1 MEHGVDQIVRDV
13 RGFSVYEGANGI
25 QALDLVGRKLLSDR
39 GVRLGRLFDEIDVS
53 LRGMEDL
60 PQVRALR
67 RLLGELR
74 DVVARLDV
82 ARANE
87 VAAHL
92 LRALGHRSEEHTSEL
107 QSLMRISSAVF
118 FLKKK

>member
-1 MEHGVDQIVRDV
+1 MHVLTPSFPTRRSSDLDV
-13 RGFSVYEGANGI
+13 A
-25 QALDLVGRKLLSDR
+25 
-39 GVRLGRLFDEIDVS
+39 

-74 DVVARLDV
+74 GVVARLDV

-92 LRALGHRSEEHTSEL
+92 LRALGHAVLGWMLLRAARADREARSDGPRAWMRFYFSQLFYERDR
-107 QSLMRISSAVF
+107 QSTRLNYSNTITPILPF
-118 FLKKK
+118 TH

>member
-39 GVRLGRLFDEIDVS
+39 GVRLGRLFDESDVS

-87 VAAHL
+87 EIG
-92 LRALGHRSEEHTSEL
+92 RAPGRERGG
-107 QSLMRISSAVF
+107 QDG
-118 FLKKK
+118 